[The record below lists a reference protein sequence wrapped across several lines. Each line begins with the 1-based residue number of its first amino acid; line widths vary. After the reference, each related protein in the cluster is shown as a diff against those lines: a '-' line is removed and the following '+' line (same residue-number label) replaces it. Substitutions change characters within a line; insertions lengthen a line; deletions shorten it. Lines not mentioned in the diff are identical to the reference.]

1 METTTTKIPRLTE
14 LRAREK
20 EILAE
25 LDGITSQ
32 IARFTHRVEHLSP
45 TLTAVRRE
53 MRALLDSTGAA
64 A

>member
-32 IARFTHRVEHLSP
+32 IARFTDRVEHLSP

-53 MRALLDSTGAA
+53 MRALLDSTKAA